1 MKVRELM
8 KKVHLTANQKVK
20 LNDYSTAST
29 HITKGRYDF
38 GYESEEVERL
48 LSLKVK
54 FFEVSDKGL
63 VIWAE

>member
-8 KKVHLTANQKVK
+8 KKVHLTATQKVK
-20 LNDYSTAST
+20 LNDCSTAST
-29 HITKGRYDF
+29 HITEGRYDF

-48 LSLKVK
+48 LSLKVNS
-54 FFEVSDKGL
+54 FAVNDNGL